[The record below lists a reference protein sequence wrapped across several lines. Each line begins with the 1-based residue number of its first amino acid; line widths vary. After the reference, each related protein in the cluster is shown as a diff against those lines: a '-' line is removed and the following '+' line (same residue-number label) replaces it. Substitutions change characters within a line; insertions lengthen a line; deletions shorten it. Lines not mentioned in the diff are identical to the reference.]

1 LSGGGRDLKIFTIG
15 FTKKSARE
23 FFVKLRRPGLVR
35 LIDVRLNNVS
45 QLAGFSKRDDLEFF
59 CESVLAIAYVHLPEL
74 APTQEML
81 AAYRKDHGDWSQYE
95 QKFVALMAERRV
107 EDSLDRQVVDGGCLL
122 CSEAT
127 PEHCH
132 RRLVA
137 QYLQEKWQDVQIEHI
152 L

>member
-1 LSGGGRDLKIFTIG
+1 MKIYTIG

-23 FFVKLRRPGLVR
+23 FFEKLRRPGLMR

-45 QLAGFSKRDDLEFF
+45 QLAGFSKKDDLEFF
-59 CESVLAIAYVHLPEL
+59 CDAIVSIPYLHLPEL

-81 AAYRKDHGDWSQYE
+81 DEYKKKKGDWMEYE
-95 QKFVALMAERRV
+95 SRFLSLMEQRKV
-107 EDSLDRQVVDGGCLL
+107 GDNLDRRIMDGGCLL
-122 CSEAT
+122 CSEPT

-132 RRLVA
+132 RRLA
-137 QYLQEKWQDVQIEHI
+137 AEYLSRKWGNIEIEHI

>member
-1 LSGGGRDLKIFTIG
+1 MKIFTIG

-23 FFVKLRRPGLVR
+23 FFGKLRLPGLVR

-45 QLAGFSKRDDLEFF
+45 QLAGFSKRDDLAFF
-59 CESVLAIAYVHLPEL
+59 CESILSIPYVHLPEL

-81 AAYRKDHGDWSQYE
+81 DQYKKVRGDWVEYE
-95 QKFVALMAERRV
+95 KKFLWLMAERKV
-107 EDSLDRQVVDGGCLL
+107 EDNVTRETLDGGCLL
-122 CSEAT
+122 CSEPT

-137 QYLQEKWQDVQIEHI
+137 EYLREKWSNLEIEHI

>member
-1 LSGGGRDLKIFTIG
+1 MTIFTIG

-23 FFVKLRRPGLVR
+23 FFDKLRRPGLTR

-45 QLAGFSKRDDLEFF
+45 QLAGFTKRDDLHYF
-59 CESVLAIAYVHLPEL
+59 CESILSIEYLHLPQL

-81 AAYRKDHGDWSQYE
+81 DGYKKHRGDWPTYE
-95 QKFVALMAERRV
+95 AKFLALMAERRIEETLKRV
-107 EDSLDRQVVDGGCLL
+107 QIEDGCLL
-122 CSEAT
+122 CSEPT
-127 PEHCH
+127 PENCH

-137 QYLQEKWQDVQIEHI
+137 EYLKSKWEGVEIEHI

>member
-1 LSGGGRDLKIFTIG
+1 MKIFTIG

-23 FFVKLRRPGLVR
+23 FFGKLRRPGLQR

-45 QLAGFSKRDDLEFF
+45 QLAGFSKRDDLQFF
-59 CESVLAIAYVHLPEL
+59 CDAILSIQYVHLPEL

-81 AAYRKDHGDWSQYE
+81 DEYRKNRRGWPDYE
-95 QKFVALMAERRV
+95 TNFLSLMAKRKV
-107 EDSLDRQVVDGGCLL
+107 EDTVAREVIDGGCLL

-127 PEHCH
+127 PENCH

-137 QYLQEKWQDVQIEHI
+137 EYLQRKWGDVEIEHI